1 MNDWELLTRD
11 WQSSAESVDVEALVR
26 RAKVGRRRLQ
36 AGFALELLAGAGVLA
51 FWAPQL
57 PKAGAGT
64 ALLGV
69 GSIVFVL
76 VWWIALW
83 RNLRGSWSAPGA
95 QVEEFLALERRRL
108 EARLRWTGVLRTSL
122 IALTVLFV
130 GASPFVLRDGWAM
143 YREEPW
149 RFVLGAGGVFA
160 IVGALWV
167 GATRQR
173 ARLRRALGAE
183 ETGDGGG

>member
-11 WQSSAESVDVEALVR
+11 WQSSAEVVDVEALVR
-26 RAKVGRRRLQ
+26 RAQLGRRRMQ
-36 AGFALELLAGAGVLA
+36 ASFALELLAGAAVVA

-57 PKAGAGT
+57 PAAGAGT

-69 GSIVFVL
+69 GSIVFVF

-83 RNLRGSWSAPGA
+83 RNLRGTWSARSA
-95 QVEEFLALERRRL
+95 QVEAFLALERRRL
-108 EARLRWTGVLRTSL
+108 EAKLRWTGVLRASL

-130 GASPFVLRDGWAM
+130 VASPFVLRDGWAI

-167 GATRQR
+167 GSTRQR
-173 ARLRRALGAE
+173 VRLQRALAE
-183 ETGDGGG
+183 DQDG